1 MKTDITHGNAFL
13 ALGFSE
19 PEASNLQTRSEL
31 MIEIQSIIETEAL
44 TQKEAANRF
53 GTSQPRISALLKG
66 RVDKFT
72 VDALMNMLS
81 HAGMPVAVVTR
92 DKIRALPTT
101 TTRRKVMNAI
111 FPRNRR

>member
-1 MKTDITHGNAFL
+1 MKTDITHDNAFL
-13 ALGFSE
+13 ALGFAE

-31 MIEIQSIIETEAL
+31 MIEIQSIIKTEAL
-44 TQKEAANRF
+44 TQKEAALRF

-81 HAGMPVAVVTR
+81 HAGKPVAVVTR
-92 DKIRALPTT
+92 DNIQALPTT